1 MYYNDR
7 IEKMQEISK
16 ILAASPPFSC
26 HHKLFYEEKDMK
38 FQKVICLVIV
48 LAIGL
53 VACTPQSAA
62 TAEPPAAVTEE
73 ASAPT
78 EAAAVTEAATEAPA
92 AAPSEQV
99 KVSFWYPYGEGS
111 WTGDFLAQ
119 KIAEFNSANPEII
132 VEGQSYADYASII
145 EGVQRGAAGKNLP
158 SIATIG
164 FGYDDYIIDSG
175 LAYPFNDF
183 LGAEADSFLSDIYP
197 TLLAV
202 TTRENKTYGIPLAL
216 SVAEIF
222 YHPDLFEQA
231 GLDPNAPP
239 KTWEEFVAAS
249 KTIHEKLGI
258 YGATFAL
265 DDPWIFE
272 TAVRSNGGSFLSA
285 DGKTSDLASEAAVK
299 VLTDWGEGATSGAFL
314 YNADFMQSLQS
325 FGEKQV
331 AMFAVSSYG
340 TVYYHA
346 NAPTVKAIAF
356 PAGEGFTLQSPAGGN
371 SLYILGNNDT
381 EREAAAKFITFLT
394 APEANAEWAMNSGY
408 LPTRSSSLAELGDFA
423 KDFEN
428 FDIAVKT
435 IENVVTPTQW
445 PSRHVLQVNQII
457 MQAIEGAM
465 LGQMSAEEALKQ
477 ANDEVNALIV
487 K

>member
-1 MYYNDR
+1 
-7 IEKMQEISK
+7 
-16 ILAASPPFSC
+16 
-26 HHKLFYEEKDMK
+26 MK
-38 FQKVICLVIV
+38 FSKVICLFIV
-48 LAIGL
+48 MAIAMA
-53 VACTPQSAA
+53 ACAPQ
-62 TAEPPAAVTEE
+62 PAAPAAAPAAAQEE
-73 ASAPT
+73 ASAP
-78 EAAAVTEAATEAPA
+78 AEAPA
-92 AAPSEQV
+92 VEAPPSGPV
-99 KVSFWYPYGEGS
+99 KVTFWYPYGEGS

-119 KIAEFNSANPEII
+119 KIAEFNDANPGSI
-132 VEGQSYADYASII
+132 VEGQSYADYAAII
-145 EGVQRGAAGKNLP
+145 EGVQRGAAGKKLP

-175 LAYPFNDF
+175 LAHPFNDY
-183 LGAEADSFLSDIYP
+183 LGADADAFLSDIYP

-202 TTRENKTYGIPLAL
+202 TTREGKTYGIPLAL

-222 YHPDLFEQA
+222 YHPELFEQA

-239 KTWEEFVAAS
+239 ATWEEFTAAS
-249 KTIHEKLGI
+249 KTIHDKLGI
-258 YGATFAL
+258 YGAVFAL

-285 DGKTSDLASEAAVK
+285 DGKSADLTSEAAVK
-299 VLTDWGEGATSGAFL
+299 VLSDWGEGAASGAFL

-340 TVYYHA
+340 TVYYHGT
-346 NAPTVKAIAF
+346 APTIKAIPF
-356 PAGEGFTLQSPAGGN
+356 PAGAGFALQSPAGGN
-371 SLYILGNNDT
+371 SLYILGNDDA

-408 LPTRSSSLAELGDFA
+408 LPTRSSSLAELGDFT

-465 LGQMSAEEALKQ
+465 LGQMSAADALKL